1 MIKARRVTRGLHV
14 HPEVDDIHQHLHMP
28 LRLHCAA
35 HQAEAHKRFTIL
47 HDKRGDDGVKRSL
60 ARGIDIGMALIQRK
74 KLAPVLQ
81 HKTEAVGHK
90 PRTHAAVVRLNQ
102 RHHHAVSISD
112 RQIGRIALPLQH
124 GFARPKFRGRTL
136 GVNQRKPLLAVGL

>member
-1 MIKARRVTRGLHV
+1 MIEARRVTGGLHV

-28 LRLHCAA
+28 LRLHRAA
-35 HQAEAHKRFTIL
+35 HQAEAHKWLSIL

-60 ARGIDIGMALIQRK
+60 ARGIDIGMTLIQRK

-81 HKTEAVGHK
+81 HKTEAIGNK
-90 PRTHAAVVRLNQ
+90 SRTHAAIVRLNQ

-112 RQIGRIALPLQH
+112 SQIGRIALPL
-124 GFARPKFRGRTL
+124 
-136 GVNQRKPLLAVGL
+136 